1 MAALAYRLLA
11 FPAPAPVVV
20 PAPVPAVP
28 VAAIH
33 AVLNQKVKFLGCVT
47 EYLSDWLQLVNRKAL
62 AENWGDNVKRRAAIS
77 TLFGK
82 VPTWQKEIGIN
93 PLQWNDWIQG
103 LRGAFEVP
111 LT

>member
-1 MAALAYRLLA
+1 
-11 FPAPAPVVV
+11 
-20 PAPVPAVP
+20 
-28 VAAIH
+28 
-33 AVLNQKVKFLGCVT
+33 VKFLGCVT